1 MDRSELYNRPD
12 NIFRPVNWRWRRAT
26 DLVDE
31 GGPLLPGHDDGP
43 VQGAVR
49 YLRAWRHCWAEEE
62 LQRLAR
68 DMPDLY
74 GAHQL
79 HLARSLQT
87 WEAQAR
93 MLTEEPFEVI
103 AEKCGS
109 DPRVIETFHETFFH
123 VRDRLHVEGYVLFQ
137 VIGPKAHSGLSEA
150 DIDVIL
156 KIYAYYGGP
165 AALDAVLD
173 CIKDPPKV
181 PERPELLGPAELRSL
196 RDRLLVRA
204 WITLDTLPTDGKAL
218 ERLEVLREAA
228 DVFRRGRGLGD
239 GPDNL
244 KVPLITS
251 PSYREQVFKAPGRV
265 ADVVAAGLADS
276 ADRNE
281 AGQRAATGPALCSN
295 ACPLRR

>member
-1 MDRSELYNRPD
+1 MEHQELYNRPD
-12 NIFRPVNWRWRRAT
+12 NVFRPPDWRWRRAA
-26 DLVDE
+26 DLVDG
-31 GGPLLPGHDDGP
+31 GGPLCPGHDDGP
-43 VQGAVR
+43 VQAAMQF
-49 YLRAWRHCWAEEE
+49 LRAWRRCRAEEE

-68 DMPDLY
+68 EMPDLY

-79 HLARSLQT
+79 HLARSLRT

-93 MLTEEPFEVI
+93 LLTEECFETI

-109 DPRVIETFHETFFH
+109 HPRVIETFHTTFFH

-137 VIGPKAHSGLSEA
+137 VIGPKAHSGLTEA
-150 DIDVIL
+150 DVDVLL
-156 KIYAYYGGP
+156 KMYAYSGGP

-173 CIKDPPKV
+173 CIKGPPKV

-244 KVPLITS
+244 KVPLIAS
-251 PSYREQVFKAPGRV
+251 PSYREQVFKAPERV
-265 ADVVAAGLADS
+265 AGAAAAGLGGEADS
-276 ADRNE
+276 NK
-281 AGQRAATGPALCSN
+281 AG
-295 ACPLRR
+295 